1 MITSEVCIGKYTGD
15 GVATEFAIPFKYRL
29 NNDLTAQIQVMTY
42 DGTDI
47 AYLEQGEDFE
57 VVPYTNEEI
66 EEKDD
71 TGGSGGSLL
80 GKIVFEIAPAVGLKI
95 AILRNIPLVQRTD
108 WVNGENVDM
117 EAIEG
122 EFDQLIMCLQQMQER
137 ATRTSTLSVFSDTDP
152 QTIVETIENY
162 ATASQVAANQAVEK
176 ASEASSSAT
185 VAETSAGNAA
195 GSASDALSAA
205 NVAESMATSASNSAL
220 ASANSAGNA
229 SDSAVLAKRY
239 AVGLPTEPAE
249 YSAKHWA
256 EKAAETMAEMPTKV
270 SELENDA
277 GYTTNIGTV
286 TSINSVLP
294 DSNGNVSLTVPG
306 ATWGNVNGTLSNQ
319 TDLQNALNGKY
330 DASNPNG
337 FITGISS
344 SDVTTALGYTPYNST
359 NPAGYITSSALPTV
373 NNSTI
378 TFTQG
383 GVTKGSFTL
392 NQSTGATID
401 FDAGGAGGIQNT
413 ATGTDS
419 LTILGNPTQ
428 YEQAINIGAQSYA
441 KGIYATALGG
451 YDPEYG
457 ECQADDYGTSI
468 GASSQG
474 GVGSTTVGYASTD
487 AGSGNTLVGRETFID
502 EYVTNSV
509 AIGREAQVTGEGTNV
524 TNAVQIGAGINQ
536 TSNTVQMG
544 DYSALNLST
553 GLIPDARLSSNIART
568 SALPSITIQKVNS
581 LPASP
586 SSNILYCIPES

>member
-1 MITSEVCIGKYTGD
+1 MITSEICIGKYTGD

-277 GYTTNIGTV
+277 GYTTNVGTV
-286 TSINSVLP
+286 TSINSTLP

-306 ATWGNVNGTLSNQ
+306 ATWGNVNGTLSDQ
-319 TDLQNALNGKY
+319 TDLQNALNAKQNTLVSGTNIKTI
-330 DASNPNG
+330 NG
-337 FITGISS
+337 SSVLGSGDITIS
-344 SDVTTALGYTPYNST
+344 G
-359 NPAGYITSSALPTV
+359 
-373 NNSTI
+373 
-378 TFTQG
+378 
-383 GVTKGSFTL
+383 
-392 NQSTGATID
+392 
-401 FDAGGAGGIQNT
+401 GGIQNT

-441 KGIYATALGG
+441 SGNYATALGG

-487 AGSGNTLVGRETFID
+487 NGSGNTLVGRETFID

-544 DYSALNLST
+544 NYPALNLST
-553 GLIPDARLSSNIART
+553 GLIPDGRISSNIART
-568 SALPSITIQKVNS
+568 ASIPTVNNPTVTITQGGTTKGSFTLNQS
-581 LPASP
+581 TNASIDLD
-586 SSNILYCIPES
+586 SGGTTTITYDATTETLTWS